1 MPADRNRA
9 EDSPIGL
16 MPINDLFEA
25 VHKVSFRVENT
36 REGQDLDKDKLT
48 MTIETNGAITP
59 EDALA
64 YAARI
69 LQDQLAVFVTF
80 EEPRREEAAARDPRA
95 RLQYGVAE
103 EGRRARAVRGSA
115 NC

>member
-1 MPADRNRA
+1 M
-9 EDSPIGL
+9 SY
-16 MPINDLFEA
+16 
-25 VHKVSFRVENT
+25 RVEAT

-69 LQDQLAVFVTF
+69 LQDELEVFVNF
-80 EEPRREEAAARDPRA
+80 EEPRREET
-95 RLQYGVAE
+95 
-103 EGRRARAVRGSA
+103 
-115 NC
+115 